1 MFFCEGSKV
10 LFRISAA
17 LLKKNETALIS
28 ASTRDFTEM
37 FLEMRS
43 IGRNE
48 LDADSLIAMAY
59 KSYSAPSK
67 SRIFPS
73 RSTGNLTN
81 ASSKGRADK
90 GKGVRRYGGFNRVPS
105 DLIGMGLAHTGPITR
120 PRVCDVPV
128 LAMSP
133 STESKGDELQS
144 SVGIERKM
152 GSGSIHGSDSAIGYT
167 LSSDTICTDR
177 SNSDILTAA
186 SASPINDSYLSLF
199 RNKSYDQS
207 PPSNSSLSL
216 KFKGISA
223 EAKTNYSADCCFDK
237 STASAI
243 MQLGISTFNSSSTST
258 STSNQNANTIDSGE
272 VEVEGKAVSSP
283 SDASPSSTASISAA
297 VDSPCEVKESVE
309 VEVRSQI
316 IHYSLSATDI
326 DNSSLTK
333 IKKDKVRE
341 KEKEKEYRKSASLIN
356 MLLSSRPSN
365 IVSLEN
371 TDKYR
376 RFKRAEI
383 EKLRADFRPA
393 LLERFAAL
401 ENTRAIRGLQE
412 DGDSKTLPK

>member
-59 KSYSAPSK
+59 KSYSPPSK

-73 RSTGNLTN
+73 RSTGNLSN

-90 GKGVRRYGGFNRVPS
+90 GVRRYCGFNRVPS

-120 PRVCDVPV
+120 PRLCDVPV

-133 STESKGDELQS
+133 STESKGDDLQ
-144 SVGIERKM
+144 SVGIERKE
-152 GSGSIHGSDSAIGYT
+152 GSGSIHGSESAIGYT

-177 SNSDILTAA
+177 SNDILTAA
-186 SASPINDSYLSLF
+186 SASPLNESYLSLF
-199 RNKSYDQS
+199 RNKSYDQR
-207 PPSNSSLSL
+207 PPSTSSLSL
-216 KFKGISA
+216 KFNGNSG
-223 EAKTNYSADCCFDK
+223 EAKTNYTADCCFDK

-258 STSNQNANTIDSGE
+258 STPNPHANTIDTG
-272 VEVEGKAVSSP
+272 EVEGKAVASP
-283 SDASPSSTASISAA
+283 SDVSPSSTASVNAA
-297 VDSPCEVKESVE
+297 VDSPCGVKEY

-333 IKKDKVRE
+333 VKKDKVRE
-341 KEKEKEYRKSASLIN
+341 KEKEKEYKKSASLFN

-365 IVSLEN
+365 IASLEN

-412 DGDSKTLPK
+412 DGDSKTLPN

>member
-17 LLKKNETALIS
+17 LLKKNETSLIS

-120 PRVCDVPV
+120 PRLCDVPV
-128 LAMSP
+128 LTMSP
-133 STESKGDELQS
+133 STESKGDDLQ
-144 SVGIERKM
+144 SVGIERKE

-177 SNSDILTAA
+177 STSDILTAA
-186 SASPINDSYLSLF
+186 SASPLTESYLSLF

-216 KFKGISA
+216 KFNGISG

-258 STSNQNANTIDSGE
+258 STSNPNANTIDMG
-272 VEVEGKAVSSP
+272 EVEGKAVTSP

-297 VDSPCEVKESVE
+297 VDSPCGVKERVE

-333 IKKDKVRE
+333 VKKDKVRE
-341 KEKEKEYRKSASLIN
+341 KEKEKEYKKSASLFN

>member
-59 KSYSAPSK
+59 KSYSPPSK

-73 RSTGNLTN
+73 RSTGNLSN

-90 GKGVRRYGGFNRVPS
+90 GVRRYCGFNRVPS

-120 PRVCDVPV
+120 PRLCDVPV

-133 STESKGDELQS
+133 STESKGDDLQS
-144 SVGIERKM
+144 VGMGIERKE
-152 GSGSIHGSDSAIGYT
+152 GSGSIHGSESAIGYT

-177 SNSDILTAA
+177 SNDILTAA
-186 SASPINDSYLSLF
+186 SASPLNESYLSLF

-216 KFKGISA
+216 KFNGIA
-223 EAKTNYSADCCFDK
+223 GEAKTNYTADCCFDK

-243 MQLGISTFNSSSTST
+243 VQLGISTFNSSSTST
-258 STSNQNANTIDSGE
+258 STPNPHANSIDTG
-272 VEVEGKAVSSP
+272 EVEGKAVASP
-283 SDASPSSTASISAA
+283 SDTSPSSTASISAA
-297 VDSPCEVKESVE
+297 VDSPCGVTERVE
-309 VEVRSQI
+309 VEEVRSQI

-333 IKKDKVRE
+333 VKKDKVRE
-341 KEKEKEYRKSASLIN
+341 KEKEKEYKKSASLFN

-393 LLERFAAL
+393 LLERFAVL

-412 DGDSKTLPK
+412 DGDVKTLPN